1 MGRGEKNM
9 SYNYVSKLDDETAK
23 NLEAIY
29 NYSYRKW
36 SNGEIENKPTVVD
49 VVKSLI
55 NGLYKS
61 MKEAGE
67 L

>member
-1 MGRGEKNM
+1 M
-9 SYNYVSKLDDETAK
+9 SYNYINKLDDETAR

-49 VVKSLI
+49 VVKTLI
-55 NGLYKS
+55 NGLYRS
-61 MKEAGE
+61 MKEAGD

>member
-1 MGRGEKNM
+1 M
-9 SYNYVSKLDDETAK
+9 SYNYISKLDDKTAS

-29 NYSYRKW
+29 NYSYTKW